1 MHSLLKTVHNELY
14 RYVAGLTGTGTMS
27 PWPTSLTSLP
37 SFQAAGF
44 CLDDLPP
51 SSLLAEIC
59 QLSEKL
65 VVLQEELHTLKAVMN
80 GGEGMLQSEAEGTI
94 RSVSPPPLGS
104 PPPTSCATSTHPPS
118 TERLSFDSTESCYSV
133 SGSNAYFPRM
143 LMETESEEVQQSLI
157 EMLQGRHALG
167 TQVSTMTVA
176 APWLDEL
183 TQAQV
188 APGRLADRECV

>member
-1 MHSLLKTVHNELY
+1 M
-14 RYVAGLTGTGTMS
+14 
-27 PWPTSLTSLP
+27 LP
-37 SFQAAGF
+37 SFQDAGF
-44 CLDDLPP
+44 SLSDLPP
-51 SSLLAEIC
+51 SSLVAELC
-59 QLSEKL
+59 LLSEEL
-65 VVLQEELHTLKAVMN
+65 SALQEELVTLKALN
-80 GGEGMLQSEAEGTI
+80 GGGVGAPLTEAEGTV

-104 PPPTSCATSTHPPS
+104 PPPTSCATSTHPQS